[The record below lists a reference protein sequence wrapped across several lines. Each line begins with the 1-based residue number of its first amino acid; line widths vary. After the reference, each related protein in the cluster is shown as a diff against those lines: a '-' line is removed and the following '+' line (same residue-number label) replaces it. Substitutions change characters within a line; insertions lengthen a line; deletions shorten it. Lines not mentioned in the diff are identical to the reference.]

1 MKYYGVIGKRN
12 VHDESDEFNEVV
24 KKFDKLKYLGNIGKR
39 SAAAAAALSK
49 KKSTEKK
56 LDKMKYFGIYNFIF
70 IMFNYTI
77 IIIIIIINRYAW

>member
-1 MKYYGVIGKRN
+1 
-12 VHDESDEFNEVV
+12 VV

-56 LDKMKYFGIYNFIF
+56 LDKMKYF
-70 IMFNYTI
+70 
-77 IIIIIIINRYAW
+77 

>member
-39 SAAAAAALSK
+39 SSAAAAAALSK

-70 IMFNYTI
+70 ILFNY
-77 IIIIIIINRYAW
+77 IIIIIINRYAW

>member
-39 SAAAAAALSK
+39 SAAAALSK

-77 IIIIIIINRYAW
+77 IIIIINRYAW

>member
-12 VHDESDEFNEVV
+12 VHDDSDEFNEVV

-39 SAAAAAALSK
+39 SAAAAALSK

-56 LDKMKYFGIYNFIF
+56 LDKMKYFGIY
-70 IMFNYTI
+70 I
-77 IIIIIIINRYAW
+77 ILYL

>member
-39 SAAAAAALSK
+39 SAAAAAAALSK

-77 IIIIIIINRYAW
+77 IIIINRYAW

>member
-39 SAAAAAALSK
+39 SAAAATLSK

-56 LDKMKYFGIYNFIF
+56 IRQNEIF
-70 IMFNYTI
+70 WYL
-77 IIIIIIINRYAW
+77 